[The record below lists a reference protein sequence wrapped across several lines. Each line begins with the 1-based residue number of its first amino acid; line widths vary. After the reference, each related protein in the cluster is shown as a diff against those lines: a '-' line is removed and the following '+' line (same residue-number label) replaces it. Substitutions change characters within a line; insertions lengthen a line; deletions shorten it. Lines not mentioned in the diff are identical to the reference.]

1 MEEEEDASKK
11 VRDESWEGGQEE
23 ELVDGGE
30 VGLRKDPRAFI
41 LHHRS
46 SESPRA
52 HDAEPGQSERPAD
65 LASSVNLLCLPAG
78 SPRHRDTC
86 VGDEVEEDFANIA
99 PLQHL
104 LESSLILDNIIM
116 EAEDGN
122 PSEYDRSDD
131 KKDSLCGS

>member
-30 VGLRKDPRAFI
+30 VVLWKDPRAFI
-41 LHHRS
+41 LHHQS

-65 LASSVNLLCLPAG
+65 LAPSVNLLCLTAR
-78 SPRHRDTC
+78 SPGHRDTC
-86 VGDEVEEDFANIA
+86 VGDQVEEDFAEIA
-99 PLQHL
+99 PLQHF

-131 KKDSLCGS
+131 KKDGLCRS